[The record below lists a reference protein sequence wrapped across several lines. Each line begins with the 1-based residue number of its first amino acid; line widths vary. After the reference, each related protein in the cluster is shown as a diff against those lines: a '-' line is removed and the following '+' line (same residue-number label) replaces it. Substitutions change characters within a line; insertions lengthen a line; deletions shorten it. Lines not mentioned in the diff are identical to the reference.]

1 MTSPF
6 RVDRLV
12 AHGASGGQG
21 FDSTGR
27 VSRASTAVSV
37 VALSS
42 GDEVYMVI
50 GQEGTSACNKLSR
63 VSPRRRLAIES
74 KRRIAALIVIMAIPG
89 C

>member
-1 MTSPF
+1 MLCSYCRKDAAALPGPAVTSLF

-63 VSPRRRLAIES
+63 VSPA
-74 KRRIAALIVIMAIPG
+74 G
-89 C
+89 G